1 MFTFLDMFEYI
12 YAVDKNETQ
21 VVKSKLTRVDVD

>member
-12 YAVDKNETQ
+12 YTDDKIETQ
-21 VVKSKLTRVDVD
+21 VVKPELTHMDVD

>member
-12 YAVDKNETQ
+12 YVIDKNETQ
-21 VVKSKLTRVDVD
+21 VVKPKLTRVDVD